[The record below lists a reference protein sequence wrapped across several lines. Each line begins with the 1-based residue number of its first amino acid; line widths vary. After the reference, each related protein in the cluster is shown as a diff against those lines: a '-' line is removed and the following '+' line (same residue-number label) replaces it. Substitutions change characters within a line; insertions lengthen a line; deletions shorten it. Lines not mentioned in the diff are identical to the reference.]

1 MNHILIVLL
10 IVLSLSSVSCVQGV
24 DLSQLYSTA
33 TYQCLRNNGFEFAI
47 PRGYCSFGG
56 MDPNIIQ
63 NLQNGKSAGLITDFY
78 MFPCRGKSGTAQVD

>member
-1 MNHILIVLL
+1 
-10 IVLSLSSVSCVQGV
+10 
-24 DLSQLYSTA
+24 
-33 TYQCLRNNGFEFAI
+33 
-47 PRGYCSFGG
+47 